1 MKNEMKI
8 LIMIIALF
16 FTFANIIYAQ
26 EKNMCIS
33 CHTDEEM
40 LPEDYSE
47 HDIHLTSG
55 ISCNDCHG
63 GNPNSEDADLSM
75 SKSAGFIG
83 VPTRSQMSS
92 FCGKCHSNIDY
103 MKKYRPRI
111 ETDQVEQYS
120 TSQHGL
126 ALKKG
131 DKNVAVCIS
140 CHTAHNILPA
150 TDPRSTTYAI
160 NIPNTCNQ
168 CHGNDEIMKV
178 YNIDSH
184 VYDDFA
190 KGVHGIALL
199 KNKDTG
205 APSCNDCHGNHG
217 ATPPGINSIS
227 NVCGMCH
234 VSNVNYFKQSAM
246 FDAFTEMEF
255 HGCEECH
262 SNHFIKKPNDKMLGT
277 GEESNCMICHSEGD
291 KGYTEAEQIYS
302 HINNLSI
309 LYDSANV
316 KLAEVRDKGMNDID
330 IEFILKE
337 SHQALIQSRTLIHT
351 FDSKQVGEKT
361 EEGVKAAQLALSK
374 SNNEISDYFDRRNG
388 FGVATFLI
396 TILIIALY
404 LKSRELN
411 RDVNK

>member
-8 LIMIIALF
+8 LIMITSLF
-16 FTFANIIYAQ
+16 FVNANIIYSQ

-33 CHTDEEM
+33 CHVDEEM

-75 SKSAGFIG
+75 SKASGFTGI
-83 VPTRSQMSS
+83 PLRSEVSS
-92 FCGKCHSNIDY
+92 FCGKCHSDIAY

-111 ETDQVEQYS
+111 ETDQVEQYN
-120 TSQHGL
+120 TSQHGV
-126 ALKKG
+126 ALEKG
-131 DKNVAVCIS
+131 DKNVAVCTS

-150 TDPRSTTYAI
+150 TDPRSTTYAL

-168 CHGNDEIMKV
+168 CHGNNEIMKV
-178 YNIDSH
+178 YNIDAN
-184 VYDDFA
+184 VYEDFA

-199 KNKDTG
+199 ENKDTG

-234 VSNVNYFKQSAM
+234 VSNVNYFKKSAM

-262 SNHFIKKPNDKMLGT
+262 SNHFIKKPNDKMLGV
-277 GEESNCMICHSEGD
+277 GEESNCMNCHSEGD
-291 KGYTEAEQIYS
+291 IGYNEAEQIYTQ
-302 HINNLSI
+302 INNLAT

-351 FDSKQVGEKT
+351 FDSKKVGEKT
-361 EEGVKAAQLALSK
+361 EEGVKSAQLALSK
-374 SNNEISDYFDRRNG
+374 SDKEISDYFDRRNG
-388 FGVATFLI
+388 FGIATLLI

-411 RDVNK
+411 KSVKS